1 MYTYIQY
8 QMIMAT
14 LAITLSTS
22 LKNFT
27 NFRGLQWFWGGDSD
41 IHLVFSHG
49 DHSSYTQFFC
59 STFKRALVSEV
70 DTER

>member
-1 MYTYIQY
+1 MYIYTISNDNGYPCY
-8 QMIMAT
+8 Y
-14 LAITLSTS
+14 LVNFV
-22 LKNFT
+22 KNFT